1 MQFFSSAKRLQE
13 IFFQNHPP
21 PPLPQ
26 ELNGR
31 PLSMWI
37 SFLLLHLS
45 VSRHEW
51 KYMKWL
57 LFWTSDKDMKVEMIL
72 AMAWNDR
79 HSGLLSSS
87 LMDRAL
93 RPVFAKVRP
102 VRFPFGIFPVSGSF
116 PPSYFVTGQVNMRSP
131 FQTNQGFI
139 IIIIIIVVVV
149 IFVKV
154 FVDETFVFSW
164 FFEKARL

>member
-1 MQFFSSAKRLQE
+1 MWSENLVTWYKFAFDVNVMLNFSNINTQKNTLVCGLVSSYYISQFGDM
-13 IFFQNHPP
+13 
-21 PPLPQ
+21 
-26 ELNGR
+26 NG
-31 PLSMWI
+31 SIWNDI
-37 SFLLLHLS
+37 
-45 VSRHEW
+45 
-51 KYMKWL
+51 
-57 LFWTSDKDMKVEMIL
+57 FWTANKDMKVEMIL

-93 RPVFAKVRP
+93 RPLFAKVRP

-131 FQTNQGFI
+131 FQTNHGFI
-139 IIIIIIVVVV
+139 IIIIIVVV

-164 FFEKARL
+164 FFEKATL